1 MPRRAQG
8 TPPLTVAW
16 PRPSDGLRRLEQVY
30 LRAITALRKA
40 RREIEGAV
48 ELQHHVRDELIN
60 MLNPAQLTEVRGGRE
75 EGRSSIS
82 TSWWRGDLALTRAS
96 QIMAWFEENKA
107 FMKLLR
113 SRWHSKVSAAAGD
126 EKGGD
131 GVWWPREQ
139 ASSAAKPAAGSA
151 APDGG
156 LPVPGHEAPP
166 TSSSTPLSSLTS

>member
-75 EGRSSIS
+75 GGRSSIS
-82 TSWWRGDLALTRAS
+82 TSWCVGTWHSPARRRSWRGSRRTR
-96 QIMAWFEENKA
+96 
-107 FMKLLR
+107 R
-113 SRWHSKVSAAAGD
+113 S
-126 EKGGD
+126 
-131 GVWWPREQ
+131 
-139 ASSAAKPAAGSA
+139 
-151 APDGG
+151 
-156 LPVPGHEAPP
+156 
-166 TSSSTPLSSLTS
+166 